1 MLVFEAYVVNRGNRS
16 ERERE
21 RERRKKPNFFPEE
34 NNPLTL
40 HQLLVDQA

>member
-1 MLVFEAYVVNRGNRS
+1 MWSIEVTGQR